1 VAGLPDRAVEGR
13 VDTRPLDDDDELEA
27 TNSGPAGI
35 GGWLLIPAL
44 TLVSV
49 AFATSSSILDQEL
62 AAVSLEIL
70 AGNALLTVGSVVLL
84 ALFFQ
89 RSRHLPGLMVVFYV
103 VLVAVATLEYVAVDR
118 LLLGV
123 TPEIA
128 EREAKLVNDGIR
140 ISVASAILWIP
151 YFLVSRRV
159 KNTFVR

>member
-1 VAGLPDRAVEGR
+1 ME
-13 VDTRPLDDDDELEA
+13 TRPLDHDPESEA
-27 TNSGPAGI
+27 TGSGPAGI

-49 AFATSSSILDQEL
+49 AFAASSSILDEQL

-70 AGNALLTVGSVVLL
+70 AGNVLLTVGSVVLL
-84 ALFFQ
+84 VLFFQ
-89 RSRHLPGLMVVFYV
+89 RSRHLPGLMVVFYL
-103 VLVAVATLEYVAVDR
+103 VLVSVATLEYVAVDR

-128 EREAKLVNDGIR
+128 DREAKLVNDGIR
-140 ISVASAILWIP
+140 ISIASAILWIP